1 MRRVHGEKE
10 VAVSHL
16 LYIKASPMGD
26 LSYSTSVADAFIDAY
41 AKVHSDDEITTLDV
55 FYDDLPAIDFA
66 AASAVYKVMHGK
78 QQTDDEK
85 QAWDKIVATIND
97 FKAADKYVFA
107 VPMWNFSIPYRL
119 KQYFDVL
126 VQPGLTFA
134 VTPDGK
140 YEGLVTGKPALAV
153 YARGGAY
160 GPDSEAAAFDRQR
173 PYLELILRFIGLT
186 EIHSII
192 VEPTLL
198 DGPQTAAMSK
208 ARGVEQARTLA
219 ETF

>member
-1 MRRVHGEKE
+1 
-10 VAVSHL
+10 
-16 LYIKASPMGD
+16 MGD

-41 AKVHSDDEITTLDV
+41 ASAHPDDDITTLDV
-55 FYDDLPAIDFA
+55 FYDDLPAIDFE
-66 AASAVYKVMHGK
+66 AASAVYKVMHGR

-85 QAWDKIVATIND
+85 KAWDKIVAVVND

-107 VPMWNFSIPYRL
+107 APMWNFSIPYRL

-140 YEGLVTGKPALAV
+140 YEGLVTGKPVLAV

-160 GPDSEAAAFDRQR
+160 RLGTEFAAFDRQK

-186 EIHSII
+186 QIQSIV

-198 DGPQTAAMSK
+198 DGPQTAARSK
-208 ARGVEQARTLA
+208 AKGIDQARALA
-219 ETF
+219 PTF

>member
-1 MRRVHGEKE
+1 M
-10 VAVSHL
+10 SHL

-26 LSYSTSVADAFIDAY
+26 LSYSTSVGDAFIDAY
-41 AKVHSDDEITTLDV
+41 AKAQPDDDITTLDV
-55 FYDDLPAIDFA
+55 FYDDLPAIDFE

-78 QQTDDEK
+78 QQTDGEK
-85 QAWDKIVATIND
+85 QTWNKIVAVIND

-126 VQPGLTFA
+126 VQPGMTFA

-140 YEGLVTGKPALAV
+140 YEGLVAGKPVLAV

-160 GPDSEAAAFDRQR
+160 DPHNEAAAFDRQR

-208 ARGVEQARTLA
+208 AKGVEQARTLA
-219 ETF
+219 QTF